1 MQNSKQPSSTI
12 VPGIWT
18 AEQFEFG
25 FIKHLPPVK
34 CPVCAGRGRIFMG
47 MFDRAS
53 DIACHRCAGTGWVDG
68 RRP

>member
-1 MQNSKQPSSTI
+1 MQTKQPSSTI

-25 FIKHLPPVK
+25 FIKHLPPVS
-34 CPVCAGRGRIFMG
+34 CPVCAGKGTVSLSR
-47 MFDRAS
+47 RATVAE
-53 DIACHRCAGTGWVDG
+53 ACWRCHGTGWVDG